1 MSSINYR
8 FILIGNSGVGKTS
21 FFRKLSTGEF
31 YEKNISTI
39 GIEKKTFNLDINM
52 DNNGKPENKK
62 FDIYLFDT
70 AGQEKFRAITFNY
83 FKGTDGILLIYDITD
98 KSTFESVEQWI
109 TSITEA
115 IGNNNSESRY
125 AIVLIGNK
133 SDLVEEGLKDRE
145 VSQDEAKQICDKYE
159 MLWGG
164 EQSIKS
170 IEFGSL
176 TKLFETYVTEIYK
189 KVGEK
194 KTNKQL
200 TKKLAKGNT
209 KQKQS
214 MCTKCLSN

>member
-109 TSITEA
+109 KSIREA
-115 IGNNNSESRY
+115 IGDNSSESKY

-133 SDLVEEGLKDRE
+133 SDLVEEEIKERE
-145 VSQDEAKQICDKYE
+145 VSGDEAKKICEKYE

-170 IEFGSL
+170 IDLETL

>member
-83 FKGTDGILLIYDITD
+83 FKGTDGILLIT
-98 KSTFESVEQWI
+98 
-109 TSITEA
+109 
-115 IGNNNSESRY
+115 
-125 AIVLIGNK
+125 
-133 SDLVEEGLKDRE
+133 
-145 VSQDEAKQICDKYE
+145 
-159 MLWGG
+159 
-164 EQSIKS
+164 
-170 IEFGSL
+170 
-176 TKLFETYVTEIYK
+176 
-189 KVGEK
+189 
-194 KTNKQL
+194 
-200 TKKLAKGNT
+200 
-209 KQKQS
+209 
-214 MCTKCLSN
+214 